1 MTTISAT
8 QVLIGIAQAF
18 EQAAVM
24 AERRKREAFENLD
37 LTGYQLQRA
46 NQQLLGDLAYCFG
59 KVAVRD
65 AEVTLSEPPDDP
77 DGLPSEKPEP
87 EDQVP
92 ISRTPKTTKRE
103 PGEPEWRQPATKGRK
118 E

>member
-18 EQAAVM
+18 KQAAVM
-24 AERRKREAFENLD
+24 AERRANETFQKMD
-37 LTGYQLQRA
+37 TTGYQHQRA
-46 NQQLLGDLAYCFG
+46 NQQLLGDLAYCFR
-59 KVAVRD
+59 KVVVLD
-65 AEVTLSEPPDDP
+65 AEATLEPPDDP

-118 E
+118 K